1 MERVLT
7 VGKETA
13 KDLLTELA
21 QVGSLADAKR
31 IVTALERN
39 FDFRWRPVGDRENN
53 YGTISIGSD
62 PGSALVE
69 RITNAI
75 DAVIER
81 EAARQMR
88 RKSKQALPSTPRE
101 AVEAWFGVP
110 GGRQAAIDTDKR
122 QKLANNISVRLLSG
136 ASKRQP
142 TVEIRDYGIGLTPKL
157 VPTTILGLNENNKV
171 NKLYLAGAY
180 GQGGST
186 VLAFSPQGTIFVSRR
201 DPDLLTTGEKDEIAV
216 TFARYNELD
225 PRRDKNGRFEYL
237 VSPKYE
243 VPGLP
248 ASALK
253 FDAGTSVKH
262 FDLEIP
268 QYSQR
273 MTQLTGSLW
282 WLLQNALFDP
292 VLPVWAEEHRPEV
305 LKDNKVDRRTIAGN
319 NARLSASED
328 KTDKVEHK
336 DSVMVIVPHP
346 AGETNVRVNYWVLK
360 QDEDAPTSQPI
371 ESYVDVHR
379 PIAYTFN
386 GQTHGTDERRFVT
399 DRLALPYLAK
409 FFIMQV
415 ELDHLN
421 PHARRELLST
431 TRDRLKQMSFHG
443 EMRERIAA
451 ALDEDEELHRLDHER
466 KEKILSHHSD
476 SERAKMRERFARLM
490 ERFKAGIDAKAPAKG
505 GELGG
510 RDTKEPGNRKPLEPL
525 KTKDEPTYIKIANTQ
540 KPVPIRLDRNA
551 LIRLESDAPD
561 AYLSNHTHAKLSI
574 GCEPQGLALESKS
587 DFKGGRARLT
597 VRPTDKA
604 QAGDM
609 GKLTVFLFT
618 PDERTITS
626 STSFRIEKPE
636 EDESSGA
643 SKKSKVQVPDPI
655 PVNREQWGEMGGWTD
670 ASVGDVREDKEG
682 TKIYVNMD
690 NRHITRLL
698 HAGGYQEVGVKRMKN
713 SYLLYVAF
721 YSWIQHIAEKN
732 IAIEDKDFDEYKDKE
747 LDRVAQLV
755 VHSISASG
763 RLDEEDEE

>member
-1 MERVLT
+1 MARVN
-7 VGKETA
+7 ENA
-13 KDLLTELA
+13 QNLLIELA
-21 QVGSLADAKR
+21 RTRTLSDAKR
-31 IVTALERN
+31 IVAELEAK
-39 FDFRWRPVGDRENN
+39 FKFRWRPVGDRENN
-53 YGTISIGSD
+53 FGTISIGSD

-81 EAARQMR
+81 EAASQA
-88 RKSKQALPSTPRE
+88 RKRSRKPLPASPRE
-101 AVEAWFGVP
+101 AVEAWFGLP
-110 GGRQAAIDTDKR
+110 GGRLANVDTEKR
-122 QKLANNISVRLLSG
+122 QKLADNIFVRLLSG
-136 ASKRQP
+136 ASKRKP
-142 TVEIRDYGIGLTPKL
+142 TVEILDHGIGLSPKL
-157 VPTTILGLNENNKV
+157 VPSTILSLNESNKV
-171 NKLYLAGAY
+171 DKPYLAGAY

-186 VLAFSPQGTIFVSRR
+186 VLAFSPQGTLFVSRR
-201 DPDLLTTGEKDEIAV
+201 DSQFLTDDDKDEVAV

-225 PRRDKNGRFEYL
+225 PRKDKNGRFEYL
-237 VSPKYE
+237 VTPKGE

-248 ASALK
+248 VSNFK
-253 FDAGTSVKH
+253 FGPGTAVIH

-292 VLPVWAEEHRPEV
+292 VLPVWAEEHRQEV
-305 LKDNKVDRRTIAGN
+305 LKDKKQDRRTISGN
-319 NARLSASED
+319 NARLSD
-328 KTDKVEHK
+328 HKNDKVEHK
-336 DSVMVIVPHP
+336 DTVMVTVPHYG
-346 AGETNVRVNYWVLK
+346 GETNVRVNYWVLK
-360 QDEDAPTSQPI
+360 QDDEAPTAQPI
-371 ESYVDVHR
+371 DSYVDPHR

-431 TRDRLKQMSFHG
+431 TRDRLRQMSFHA
-443 EMRERIAA
+443 EMRERIAS

-466 KEKILSHHSD
+466 KEKILSHHSAA
-476 SERAKMRERFARLM
+476 ERAKLRERFARLM
-490 ERFKAGIDAKAPAKG
+490 ERFKAGIDARAPAQGREKG
-505 GELGG
+505 G
-510 RDTKEPGNRKPLEPL
+510 RVVKEPGNRIPLVPL
-525 KTKDEPTYIKIANTQ
+525 KTKADPTYIKIANTQ
-540 KPVPIRLDRNA
+540 KPIVIRLDRNA
-551 LIRLESDAPD
+551 LVRLESDAPD

-574 GCEPQGLALESKS
+574 GCEPQGLLALESKS

-604 QAGDM
+604 KSGDT

-618 PDERTITS
+618 PDERSMSS
-626 STSFRIEKPE
+626 STSFRTVKPE
-636 EDESSGA
+636 EVDSSGT

-655 PVNREQWGEMGGWTD
+655 PVHKDQWGGMGGWTD
-670 ASVGDVREDKEG
+670 ASVADVREDKEG

-698 HAGGYQEVGVKRMKN
+698 HGGGYQEVGVKRMKN

-732 IAIEDKDFDEYKDKE
+732 IAIDNNNFDEYKDKE
-747 LDRVAQLV
+747 MDRVAQLV

-763 RLDEEDEE
+763 RLDSDDED